1 MQTSPG
7 IKRFFQKHQL
17 LRELVLN
24 ILLSRIRM
32 WFRFYGWMSDK
43 RYICMRYRQMF
54 GVNPNLDNPRN
65 FNEKNNWRKL
75 HDRKPEYTDMVDKYR
90 FKSIAASRVGEGHT
104 FPLYGV
110 WKDPREIDF
119 DRLPDS
125 FVLKVN
131 HAGGIIACRNK
142 ADFDTRSAIR
152 ELRRA
157 LKTNFFIRSRE
168 WPYKNV
174 RRMVIAEK
182 YMGENLTDYKNY
194 CFGGKLQYTFVW
206 RNISREDG
214 RKPQAYFCGAYDREW
229 RKTSLDID
237 YPKMDIVIEKP
248 QEYEQMI
255 HVAEALSRDIPFV
268 RVDCYI
274 VDGVVYAGEMTFF
287 PWGGFQKFK
296 SEEWNLRLGE
306 MQHLPAATNK

>member
-1 MQTSPG
+1 M
-7 IKRFFQKHQL
+7 K
-17 LRELVLN
+17 
-24 ILLSRIRM
+24 
-32 WFRFYGWMSDK
+32 
-43 RYICMRYRQMF
+43 
-54 GVNPNLDNPRN
+54 
-65 FNEKNNWRKL
+65 KNNWRKL
-75 HDRKPEYTDMVDKYR
+75 HDRKPEYTEMVDKYR
-90 FKSIAASRVGEGHT
+90 FKSVAASRVGEGHT
-104 FPLYGV
+104 FPVYGA

-174 RRMVIAEK
+174 PRMVLAEK

-206 RNISREDG
+206 KNISREDG

-229 RKTSLDID
+229 NKTGLDID
-237 YPKMDIVIEKP
+237 YPEMDTVIERP
-248 QEYEQMI
+248 QEYEQMVQI
-255 HVAEALSRDIPFV
+255 AEALSRDIPFV

-306 MQHLPAATNK
+306 MQHLPAATDK